1 MSKVP
6 ARISRVRSLPW
17 LLMLRAAQL
26 IWVHLRDDLTPNDR
40 KRLGRLVRTPPHR
53 LTAQE
58 RRDLRDIVRKVDFKN
73 LGRDLTGLR
82 SHKK

>member
-1 MSKVP
+1 MPKVP

-58 RRDLRDIVRKVDFKN
+58 RRDLRDIVRKVDFTN

>member
-58 RRDLRDIVRKVDFKN
+58 RRELGSIVRKVKLTH
-73 LGRDLTGLR
+73 LGRDLAGLR

>member
-6 ARISRVRSLPW
+6 ARISRVRALPW

-53 LTAQE
+53 LTSQE
-58 RRDLRDIVRKVDFKN
+58 RRDLRDIVRKVDFTN

-82 SHKK
+82 SNKK